1 MNGARQIAQSLAGA
15 GGAAGE
21 RAAARE
27 LSLARPAFSWPLL
40 LGVAA
45 FVLIA
50 VLGSGLA
57 DQDVFLHVAVGRWI
71 LGHGHVPTHDP
82 FSFTRREA
90 PWVAQ
95 EWGSELLSVLAYRL
109 AGWAG
114 LVFLGA
120 ASFGA
125 TLAYLMRFLLR
136 RMQPLH
142 ALVLGSLAASML
154 LQYVVD
160 RPYEFVW
167 PLTVLWIG
175 GLLEASEQRRA
186 PSWWLLGV
194 MLLWVNMHASFILGL
209 GLMLLLALDSAA
221 GGGQERVGVARRWG
235 PFCAAA
241 FAVALVNP
249 QGFRLLLFPF
259 HVLDIRIMMK
269 YFKDWRPP
277 DLQHLQPLDLWLLVV
292 VGAAFAG
299 RIRLS
304 LVRAVTV
311 LVLLFMALEHYRNIA
326 LLGML
331 SPFLLA
337 TPVAASWPSAP
348 RLGEGAGALDRW
360 FHALSPPARAVSV
373 WVTLVLACALAVGA
387 LRAENPQPPALF
399 APRAAL
405 AAILSRVPK
414 PRILNDVNFGDY
426 LIYRGVPVFVDAR
439 ADLYGEAFLKETFDA
454 MSLAPDGHIQR
465 LSAKYRVNAILI
477 MPILAVARLLARLPG
492 WRCVYKGKWAVAY
505 VRRAGRTP

>member
-1 MNGARQIAQSLAGA
+1 MSARAGV
-15 GGAAGE
+15 GAA
-21 RAAARE
+21 ALAP
-27 LSLARPAFSWPLL
+27 SLVRPILSWPLL

-45 FVLIA
+45 FLLIA
-50 VLGSGLA
+50 GLGYGLT

-71 LGHGHVPTHDP
+71 LEHGHVPTHDP
-82 FSFTRREA
+82 FSFTLHGA

-95 EWGSELLSVLAYRL
+95 EWGSELASVLAYRL

-120 ASFGA
+120 ACFGA

-142 ALVLGSLAASML
+142 ALVLACLAASML

-167 PLTVLWIG
+167 PLTVVWIG

-186 PSWWLLGV
+186 PPWWLLGV
-194 MLLWVNMHASFILGL
+194 MLLWVNLHASFILGL
-209 GLMLLLALDSAA
+209 GLMIVLALDSMVD
-221 GGGQERVGVARRWG
+221 GQGDRAGVARRWW

-241 FAVALVNP
+241 LAVALVNP

-269 YFKDWRPP
+269 YFRDWRPP
-277 DLQHLQPLDLWLLVV
+277 DLQHLQPLDLWLIVV

-311 LVLLFMALEHYRNIA
+311 LGLLFMALEHFRNIA
-326 LLGML
+326 LLGMI
-331 SPFLLA
+331 SPLLLA
-337 TPVAASWPSAP
+337 SPVAASWRSPA
-348 RLGEGAGALDRW
+348 RAGERAGALDRW
-360 FHALSPPARAVSV
+360 FQALSPPARCMSV
-373 WVTLVLACALAVGA
+373 WVTLALACALAGGA
-387 LRAENPQPPALF
+387 LRVRNPKPPGIF

-405 AAILSRVPK
+405 AAILARVPK
-414 PRILNDVNFGDY
+414 PRILNDMNFGDY
-426 LIYRGVPVFVDAR
+426 LIFRGVPVFVDAR
-439 ADLYGEAFLKETFDA
+439 ADLYGEAFLTETFDA
-454 MSLAPDGHIQR
+454 MSLAPDGHIR
-465 LSAKYRVNAILI
+465 ALLAKYRVNAILV
-477 MPILAVARLLARLPG
+477 MPILAVAQLLDRLPG
-492 WRCVYKGKWAVAY
+492 WQRVYRGKWVVAY
-505 VRRAGRTP
+505 VRCAGCTP